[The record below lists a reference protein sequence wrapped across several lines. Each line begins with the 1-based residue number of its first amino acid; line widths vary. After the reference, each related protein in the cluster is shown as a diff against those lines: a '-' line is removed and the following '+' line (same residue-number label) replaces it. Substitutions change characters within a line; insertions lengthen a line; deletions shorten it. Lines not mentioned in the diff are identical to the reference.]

1 MGQEKLNRSQSQQQ
15 MQRTA
20 RMSLLSTGRMTATP
34 AQESGQLTLRGE
46 NESFYRER
54 NLSTLLLS
62 KTK

>member
-1 MGQEKLNRSQSQQQ
+1 MGQEKLNRSHSQQQ
-15 MQRTA
+15 MKRTA

-34 AQESGQLTLRGE
+34 AHASGELTLRGE
-46 NESFYRER
+46 NDFRER